1 MKEKIKS
8 WIIPVL
14 IVIIL
19 LIPII
24 VNFVNGHKVT
34 TYNYEEFKKA
44 VTEAQNLTLIYFG
57 HTDND
62 SYDKVKDTL
71 IDLKKETDIEV
82 ASVNVDKL
90 SGEEIDALGE
100 TNKLFKEGEVYVF
113 AVNNEVRYVTKDAV
127 NESNINK
134 YVDKYVN
141 NKIDDSEVAYKTVST
156 YKAFM
161 KVVDSKAPA
170 MIVLGRNTCSWCN
183 KFKPIYNEV
192 AAENKANIYYI
203 DSDLFDST
211 EYSKILK
218 SDLKIPASCSSTG
231 SEQSLSDGFGTPLTL
246 LTKKGKVT
254 GCISGFTNKTNLIKK
269 LQSVGNIK

>member
-1 MKEKIKS
+1 MKDKIKS

-24 VNFVNGHKVT
+24 VNFVNGHNVT
-34 TYNYEEFKKA
+34 NYNYTEYKEA
-44 VTEAQNLTLIYFG
+44 VTKAQNLTLFYFG
-57 HTDND
+57 HTGADF
-62 SYDKVKDTL
+62 YDKIKETL
-71 IDLKKETDIEV
+71 INLKNETKIEV
-82 ASVNVDKL
+82 ASVNIDEL
-90 SGEEIDALGE
+90 TGEEIDSLVE
-100 TNKLFKEGEVYVF
+100 TNKLFEEGDVYVF
-113 AVNNEVRYVTKDAV
+113 AVNNEVRLITKDVV

-161 KVVDSKAPA
+161 KVVDSKEPA

-203 DSDLFDST
+203 DSDSFDST

-218 SDLKIPASCSSTG
+218 SDLTIPASCTSTG
-231 SEQSLSDGFGTPLTL
+231 KEQSLSEGFGTPLTL